1 MVQRGLKAILKILA
15 NNLIHK
21 HKPKKKKIQVR
32 WQTHVTPRFR
42 MLDQRDHGF
51 QASQRYT
58 ARTLPHR
65 TDATEA

>member
-1 MVQRGLKAILKILA
+1 MVQRGLKVILKILA
-15 NNLIHK
+15 NKLIHK
-21 HKPKKKKIQVR
+21 HKPKKKIQVR

-58 ARTLPHR
+58 TRTLPHR
-65 TDATEA
+65 TDAMEA